1 MNAIFAYLHLG
12 QGNQAIHQ
20 TKELVSFTEM
30 AFKGLLGHAYA
41 IAGQN
46 KMAMEILDE
55 LYELSEQSQIAAMQF
70 ALIHIGLGNLDEAL
84 SWLDKSHSEH
94 GSPFIA
100 LIQTLP
106 MFDPLRNDLRFEEL
120 IQKLN
125 FTNLVK

>member
-1 MNAIFAYLHLG
+1 MNAIFAYLHMG

-20 TKELVSFTEM
+20 TKELVSFTGPV
-30 AFKGLLGHAYA
+30 FKGLLGYAYA
-41 IAGQN
+41 IAGQHN
-46 KMAMEILDE
+46 KAIEILDE
-55 LYELSEQSQIAAMQF
+55 LYELSKQSQIAAMQF
-70 ALIHIGLGNLDEAL
+70 ALIHIGLGNSDEAF

-106 MFDPLRNDLRFEEL
+106 MFDPLRNDPRFEEL